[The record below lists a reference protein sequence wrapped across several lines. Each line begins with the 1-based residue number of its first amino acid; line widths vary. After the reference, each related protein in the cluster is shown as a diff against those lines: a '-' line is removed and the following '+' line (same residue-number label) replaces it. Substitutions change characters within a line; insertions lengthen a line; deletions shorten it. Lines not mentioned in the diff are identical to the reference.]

1 MSEDNDLNKDAV
13 GPAKAV
19 TPTIGSLRDRID
31 RLFDDF
37 GRDFTSWGRSFGDV
51 EPFKGWSSELN
62 TKLPAVDVIEQK
74 DQYLIKAELPGIEE
88 DDLDIDLS
96 EGILTVKGE
105 KKREEDREEDNV
117 HISERTYG
125 SFRRS
130 FRLPPDA
137 DADNIKATCKDGV
150 VEVTIPRSELEQP
163 EARKIEITTK

>member
-1 MSEDNDLNKDAV
+1 MSEDNDLNKDVV
-13 GPAKAV
+13 GTAKAV

-74 DQYLIKAELPGIEE
+74 DRYLIKAELPGIEE

-96 EGILTVKGE
+96 EGTLTVRGE
-105 KKREEDREEDNV
+105 KKREEERKEDNV
-117 HISERTYG
+117 HISERRYG

-130 FRLPPDA
+130 FRLPSDA
-137 DADNIKATCKDGV
+137 DEDGISATCKDGV
-150 VEVTIPRSELEQP
+150 VEVTIPRRESAKP
-163 EARKIEITTK
+163 EAKKIQVSKK